1 MHAPQVWPGF
11 FFRPPAADRCAREVV
26 ESICQVLQSK
36 RPSSSNCKW
45 SRERIFVNK
54 PSSFHLQKPSKML
67 NFAELVI
74 EVKLRTVYLEQNDM
88 KSLNAPEKQ
97 MS

>member
-1 MHAPQVWPGF
+1 
-11 FFRPPAADRCAREVV
+11 
-26 ESICQVLQSK
+26 
-36 RPSSSNCKW
+36 
-45 SRERIFVNK
+45 
-54 PSSFHLQKPSKML
+54 ML